1 MTGRTHAPPTPRDAA
16 LYETTKR
23 RVYAR
28 IPTHSAYRSGTL
40 VSEYKAVFAKKYGKR
55 RSPYVGNRTRCA
67 ARTARRTAPTAPTGL
82 TRWFAEDWRN
92 QRGEIGYKYKNDVYR
107 PTHRITRKTP
117 KTMREVG
124 KRGIRRARTRK
135 YRKGRVKKF

>member
-1 MTGRTHAPPTPRDAA
+1 MGQHPPTPRDTA
-16 LYETTKR
+16 LYDSIKR

-28 IPTHSAYRSGTL
+28 IPTHSAYRSGTV
-40 VSEYKAVFAKKYGKR
+40 VSEYKTAFTRKYGGR
-55 RSPYVGNRTRCA
+55 RSPYIGKRKRH
-67 ARTARRTAPTAPTGL
+67 TARTGL

-92 QRGEIGYKYKNDVYR
+92 QRGEIGYKHKNDVYR

-117 KTMREVG
+117 RTLREVG